1 MCSLFDVGGL
11 CGSSCTTCGKLCAA
25 FPITDMQSLELYKT
39 KGCTIISGDLY
50 IQNLPIEIT
59 RGVLSDHL
67 GSIRYIKGDLH
78 FKENAYIVS
87 MVFFKSLLG
96 VYGVY
101 YLNNPELVDAR
112 MPQLQTLSRSASVEG
127 SPRLC
132 PARYTAVA
140 SNVVDDSGCTGINL
154 KYYLHIDGGSGL
166 NNLATLSS
174 VLSRAVGELIGDNVS
189 IRYA

>member
-1 MCSLFDVGGL
+1 
-11 CGSSCTTCGKLCAA
+11 
-25 FPITDMQSLELYKT
+25 MQSLELYKT

-59 RGVLSDHL
+59 RGVLLDHL

-96 VYGVY
+96 VYGVQY
-101 YLNNPELVDAR
+101 YNNPELVDAR
-112 MPQLQTLSRSASVEG
+112 MPQLQTLSGSVSVEG

-140 SNVVDDSGCTGINL
+140 SNVVDDRGCTSINL
-154 KYYLHIDGGSGL
+154 KYYLHINGGSAL
-166 NNLATLSS
+166 SNLATLSS
-174 VLSRAVGELIGDNVS
+174 VLGRAVGELIGDHVS